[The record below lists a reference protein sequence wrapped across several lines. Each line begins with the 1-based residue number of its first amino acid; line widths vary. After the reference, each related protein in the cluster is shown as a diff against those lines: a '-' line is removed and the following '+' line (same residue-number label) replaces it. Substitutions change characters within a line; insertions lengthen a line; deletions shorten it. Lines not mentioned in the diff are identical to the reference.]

1 MAPDQAA
8 TPILRCHDVTV
19 CHGERTL
26 LSLAAL
32 SLAPGEVLALMGPN
46 GAGKST
52 LLQTAAL
59 LQMPRSGEIWLAGE
73 RADRGTRRRLRRET
87 AMVFQAPL
95 LFDTSVL
102 ANAASGLRFRG
113 LARREAERRAHLWLE
128 RFGVDHLAA
137 RHARSLSGGE
147 AQRVSLARALATEP
161 RLLLLDEP
169 FSALDTP
176 TRATLVPALATQL
189 RATATTAIVV
199 THDVA
204 EAIAL
209 ADRIGIL
216 LAGRLVQIGSVDEV
230 IARPDSAAVAAV
242 LGLGADLLRQKGQTA
257 VAGTARRLPLA
268 TCDRDLRRG

>member
-1 MAPDQAA
+1 MAPDQAG
-8 TPILRCHDVTV
+8 TPTLRCLDVEV
-19 CHGERTL
+19 HQGERTL
-26 LSLAAL
+26 LSLDAL

-59 LQMPRSGEIWLAGE
+59 LQVPRSGEIWLAGE

-95 LFDTSVL
+95 LFDTTVL

-216 LAGRLVQIGSVDEV
+216 LAGRLVQMGSVDEV
-230 IARPDSAAVAAV
+230 IARPESAAVAAV

-257 VAGTARRLPLA
+257 SAGTARRLPLA
-268 TCDRDLRRG
+268 TRASDVRRG

>member
-1 MAPDQAA
+1 VAPDQAA
-8 TPILRCHDVTV
+8 TPTLRCLDVEV

-26 LSLAAL
+26 LNLAAL

-52 LLQTAAL
+52 LLQAAAL

-242 LGLGADLLRQKGQTA
+242 LGLGADLLRQKGQTP
-257 VAGTARRLPLA
+257 VADTARRLPRL
-268 TCDRDLRRG
+268 TCDRDLPSR